1 MACVTQAPTP
11 DASDNNPSPRFK
23 QPGLCVPSEW
33 REKYKP
39 GGFHPIDLG
48 DTLNG
53 GRYKIVRKLG
63 YGSFSTVWL
72 AQDQRT
78 TEQKYAAIK
87 VGAATAND
95 EFNYELSTYTRVQ
108 QPLGTGEYTSG
119 TRLVKLIDD
128 FVEEGVNGK
137 HQCLVFDVMGPPL
150 SSLLRYP
157 AEYKGMSVQARKD
170 RRLPLWLAKR
180 AVKCLVYGA
189 HELHTHGI
197 AHGDLHPGNVLLRVQ
212 DLCQV
217 RQEELMQTVTNDKM
231 DYEKL
236 ERLDGK
242 SDSSA
247 PEYLVRSL
255 SLNDWVD
262 FSSEGMG
269 VKIGDV
275 GGAFPFS
282 KPPVEIET
290 PAGFRC
296 PETVLNLKID
306 EKIDI
311 WSLGCLIFEVFTQ
324 SASLSSCFRYSHVD
338 RSSSRKALFMID
350 PFFEVGSEDFID
362 DCMINYV
369 DRLGPLP
376 DFIAKRWDNRDYYYD
391 AEWTKIRTNV
401 EPDEDE
407 EEAEGE
413 ELLLH
418 ESLEE
423 DFMKA
428 KSPEMGNDEAE
439 QIITLLKSLLRYH
452 ASERLSTSQIL
463 ENPWVSSL
471 STSQ

>member
-11 DASDNNPSPRFK
+11 DVSDNNPSPRFK

-78 TEQKYAAIK
+78 TEQKFAAIK
-87 VGAATAND
+87 VGAATADD

-119 TRLVKLIDD
+119 TGLVKLIDD

-137 HQCLVFDVMGPPL
+137 HQCLVFDVMGPSL

-180 AVKCLVYGA
+180 AVKCLVYGV

-217 RQEELMQTVTNDKM
+217 RQEKLMQRVTNDKM

-247 PEYLVRSL
+247 PEYLIRSL

-262 FSSEGMG
+262 FTSEGMG

-275 GGAFPFS
+275 GG
-282 KPPVEIET
+282 
-290 PAGFRC
+290 
-296 PETVLNLKID
+296 
-306 EKIDI
+306 
-311 WSLGCLIFEVFTQ
+311 
-324 SASLSSCFRYSHVD
+324 
-338 RSSSRKALFMID
+338 ALFMID

-452 ASERLSTSQIL
+452 ASERLSTSLIL